1 MKKVDNRHHYLL
13 VLDTETTNTLM
24 DNLFY
29 DLGFKVIDTKGRTY
43 ESYSFV
49 NADIFCDEKELMQS
63 AYYKEKIP
71 NYWEDIKQGTRTLA
85 TTYTIR
91 KTLKEIL
98 AKYSIT
104 EISAH
109 NARFDYRA
117 LNLTYRWVTK
127 SKYRFFLPYDVEM
140 WDTLKMAREIILP
153 MPSYQA
159 FCKKHNLFTP
169 KGRLSATA
177 ENLYRFISKNANFIE
192 SHTGL
197 EDVEIESEILIYCLK
212 KGCKN
217 KKLFENNS

>member
-1 MKKVDNRHHYLL
+1 MKIDHRHHYLL
-13 VLDTETTNTLM
+13 VLDTETTNSLM

-43 ESYSFV
+43 ERHSFV
-49 NADIFCDEKELMQS
+49 NADIFCDEQNLMQS

-71 NYWEDIKQGTRTLA
+71 NYWKDIKNGSRKLA

-91 KTLKEIL
+91 KTLFEVI
-98 AKYSIT
+98 AKYNIT

-127 SKYRFFLPYDVEM
+127 SKYRFFLPYEIIM

-153 MPSYQA
+153 MPSYQK

-169 KGRLSATA
+169 TGRLSATA

-212 KGCKN
+212 KGVKN
-217 KKLFENNS
+217 KKLFEKNS

>member
-1 MKKVDNRHHYLL
+1 MKIDHRHHYLL
-13 VLDTETTNTLM
+13 VLDTETTNSLM
-24 DNLFY
+24 DNFFY
-29 DLGFKVIDTKGRTY
+29 DLGYQVIDTKGRVY
-43 ESYSFV
+43 EKHSFV
-49 NADIFCDEKELMQS
+49 NADIFCDRQNLMQS

-71 NYWEDIKQGTRTLA
+71 RYWEEIKQGSRQLA

-91 KTLKEIL
+91 KHLKETLI
-98 AKYSIT
+98 KYNIT

-109 NARFDYRA
+109 NARFDLRA

-127 SKYRFFLPYDVEM
+127 SKYRFFLPYGVEM

-153 MPSYQA
+153 MPSYQK
-159 FCKKHNLFTP
+159 FCEEHNLFTP

-212 KGCKN
+212 KGAKN
-217 KKLFENNS
+217 KKLFEKNS